1 MERHREPLETSL
13 LRVLHIVLTEQSVSR
28 AAIKLGLSQPAISN
42 SLRRLRDITGDA
54 LLVRGVRVLDIFS
67 PTQAKE
73 HKLTSFARVDGRRIT
88 YPPEN
93 AD

>member
-1 MERHREPLETSL
+1 M

-54 LLVRGVRVLDIFS
+54 LLVRSKSGMVATERGLELLAHASEALAATFRGVHGVQPRPGCS
-67 PTQAKE
+67 TGTA
-73 HKLTSFARVDGRRIT
+73 
-88 YPPEN
+88 
-93 AD
+93 